1 MAERRKAAHECLDK
15 DAAPKTEV
23 INKQLTSKTPV
34 SLLGWL
40 FCSPY
45 LAFSLVFFLIPL
57 MWAFWL
63 STMDWNLMSDD
74 KKFVGTGNFVNL
86 FLDNKVQAAF
96 VNSYRYLLP
105 IVILCFAFGLA
116 IALLVSNLPE
126 RIKGFVA
133 VLFFIPYLTSGVA
146 TSVVVK
152 YLLAYNSVFS
162 VFLRERF
169 GVDVNWLQ
177 DKRTAF
183 AIMVIL
189 VVWKMSGYYALF
201 ILSAIEGISEDVKEA
216 CALDGSIGFHR
227 LIHVTLP
234 MITPTLTTVIV
245 LATGLA
251 FGIYTEPYLLTGG
264 GPNLA
269 TTTWQLE
276 IYNASFTRYQSG
288 YAAAMAI
295 VNAVQIFV
303 TLRVINVVMDRFNK
317 KFGW

>member
-1 MAERRKAAHECLDK
+1 MKDFRK
-15 DAAPKTEV
+15 
-23 INKQLTSKTPV
+23 KQSHGKKQE
-34 SLLGWL
+34 SILGWI

-45 LAFSLVFFLIPL
+45 LVFSLVFFLIPL

-63 STMDWNLMSDD
+63 STMDWNLMSDN
-74 KKFVGTGNFVNL
+74 KKFVGLGNFIGL
-86 FLDNKVQAAF
+86 FQDNKVQAAF
-96 VNSYRYLLP
+96 INSYRYLLP
-105 IVILCFAFGLA
+105 IVLLCFAFGLV
-116 IALLVSNLPE
+116 IALLVSYLPE
-126 RIKGFVA
+126 KIKGIMA

-152 YLLAYNSVFS
+152 YLLAYNSIFS
-162 VFLRERF
+162 VFLREKF
-169 GVDVNWLQ
+169 GIDVNWLQ
-177 DKRTAF
+177 DRKTTF

-201 ILSAIEGISEDVKEA
+201 ILSAIEGISEDVNEA
-216 CALDGSIGFHR
+216 CALDGSYGLHKLF
-227 LIHVTLP
+227 HVTLP
-234 MITPTLTTVIV
+234 MIVPTLTTVIV

-295 VNAVQIFV
+295 VNAIQIFV
-303 TLRVINVVMDRFNK
+303 TLRIINVIMDRFNK

>member
-1 MAERRKAAHECLDK
+1 MK
-15 DAAPKTEV
+15 EV
-23 INKQLTSKTPV
+23 IKKQTTGKKQESI
-34 SLLGWL
+34 LGWL

-264 GPNLA
+264 GPGLA

-295 VNAVQIFV
+295 VNAIQIFV
-303 TLRVINVVMDRFNK
+303 TLRVINVVMNRFNK

>member
-1 MAERRKAAHECLDK
+1 MKDFRK
-15 DAAPKTEV
+15 
-23 INKQLTSKTPV
+23 KQSHGKKQE
-34 SLLGWL
+34 SILGWI

-45 LAFSLVFFLIPL
+45 LVFSLVFFLIPL

-63 STMDWNLMSDD
+63 STMDWNLMSDN
-74 KKFVGTGNFVNL
+74 KKFVGLGNFIGL
-86 FLDNKVQAAF
+86 FQDNKVQAAF
-96 VNSYRYLLP
+96 INSYRYLLP
-105 IVILCFAFGLA
+105 IVLLCFAFGLV
-116 IALLVSNLPE
+116 IALLVSYLPE
-126 RIKGFVA
+126 KIKGIMA

-152 YLLAYNSVFS
+152 YLLAYNSIFS
-162 VFLRERF
+162 VFLREKF
-169 GVDVNWLQ
+169 GIDVNWLQ
-177 DKRTAF
+177 DRKTAF

-201 ILSAIEGISEDVKEA
+201 ILSAIEGISEDVNEA
-216 CALDGSIGFHR
+216 CALDGSYGLHKLF
-227 LIHVTLP
+227 HVTLP
-234 MITPTLTTVIV
+234 MIVPTLTTVIV

-295 VNAVQIFV
+295 VNAIQIFV
-303 TLRVINVVMDRFNK
+303 TLRIINVIMDRFNK